1 MARKLCSVARSLFLT
16 ACLSWVL
23 TSCATM
29 GVPSTWSY
37 TAPTETTVVNSIT
50 LVKEPS
56 KVWDELVED
65 LATTFYVI
73 NNIDKESRLL
83 NVSFSETNAP
93 STYVDCGEATR
104 TYEYKG
110 DETRYEYPVSDS
122 NAYKFT
128 NGLTADTLFASM
140 VRSTSLEGR
149 ANIYVAP
156 NPTGGT
162 IVTVNSRY
170 IWKVSLTVTEMMY
183 FGESAMLR
191 PGFQP
196 QTLPPITVGLNT
208 NKPGFYEDPNGLG
221 TIYCVGTGVFETAIL
236 DILR

>member
-23 TSCATM
+23 TSCATI

-122 NAYKFT
+122 NAYKF
-128 NGLTADTLFASM
+128 NSGLLADRFYTSV
-140 VRSTSLEGR
+140 VRSSSLEGR

-170 IWKVSLTVTEMMY
+170 IWKVSVTSTVMVHS
-183 FGESAMLR
+183 GEYEV
-191 PGFQP
+191 PHQGFQP
-196 QTLPPITVGLNT
+196 QTSPPTTVALNT
-208 NKPGFYEDPNGLG
+208 NKLGFYEDPEGSG
-221 TIYCVGTGVFETAIL
+221 TIYCVGTGAFETAIL